1 MNREFTQRMARA
13 ASIRAAKVSKRPL
26 SVWPG
31 DAEEI
36 TVDDLPDVSK
46 EYLEGKPPTG
56 TVTVRKGEGVDF
68 KVGQRFGVLM
78 RSYEVEHGLVTTIGV
93 WDDRCPWCLKVE
105 HDASCPVLVGC
116 DTSKES

>member
-1 MNREFTQRMARA
+1 MNKEFTVRMARA

-26 SVWPG
+26 SIWPG

-68 KVGQRFGVLM
+68 IIGAGYGVLM
-78 RSYEVEHGLVTTIGV
+78 RSFDVEQGLVTTVGV
-93 WDDRCPWCLKVE
+93 WR
-105 HDASCPVLVGC
+105 
-116 DTSKES
+116 